1 MYLINGANLNY
12 FASSDTDSSELTD
25 SVKAANAARSK
36 IYLSIQRLLRT
47 YWVLAVVGAFLLV
60 TLTGEPSALKT
71 VYLVCFFIFMITYQ
85 VRGVVTLMKLVLCA
99 CCMCMIKLWLDCMS
113 FCMIMLLNISISV
126 YASFKTISHTIK
138 QHLRLFE

>member
-1 MYLINGANLNY
+1 MCNNVPYHNGANLNY
-12 FASSDTDSSELTD
+12 FASSDTDSPELTD

-36 IYLSIQRLLRT
+36 IYLSVQRLLRT

-85 VRGVVTLMKLVLCA
+85 VSLG
-99 CCMCMIKLWLDCMS
+99 
-113 FCMIMLLNISISV
+113 
-126 YASFKTISHTIK
+126 
-138 QHLRLFE
+138 E